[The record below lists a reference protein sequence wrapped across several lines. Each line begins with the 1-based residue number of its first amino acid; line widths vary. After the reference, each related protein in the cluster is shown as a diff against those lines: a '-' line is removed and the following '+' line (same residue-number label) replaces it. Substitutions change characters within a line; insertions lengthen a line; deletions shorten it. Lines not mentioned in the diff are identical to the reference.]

1 MIDKQFDDIL
11 RRKLNAM
18 MDTSDSDW
26 SAMEQKLDMDNASN
40 ESYQEYNSKGEFDQA
55 IKQKLAGMTTSS
67 TSSDWS
73 SFEQILDQD
82 QLTDQMLDDKVSS
95 EMNNMRAPYRHD
107 HWELLHDNL
116 ELRKK
121 RNQDIIGYKIIE
133 LSLLFILLLSAN
145 NILQHTTKS
154 TFEIE
159 KPKIY
164 ASINADDNLI
174 QRDLDNDFSAEAST
188 QILTAEKMVS
198 DETERISIK
207 ENQPKIDTQNTSSN
221 AVSSVINNNNI
232 QQKIINT
239 TATSINEQVD
249 IPSVVN
255 SDRSAKVAASNDN
268 SRVMLS
274 SLNTLSKNITP
285 LVYDR
290 DNVFTISNTTPQI
303 IIPHRKTKL
312 KSLTAYLGV
321 DNNLVN
327 SPFDD
332 IYDVEGFRTYGIGY
346 SAGIDF
352 GIAKGKKEWT
362 IGLGYSNRSYE
373 PRIIDELTGDAVV
386 NLFDTSLEH
395 IEFDILSLS
404 AGLRY
409 NLAQNSK
416 WAIDLGIG
424 ASANIVAHT
433 NYQIETVSILRDGQF
448 VSSRVNTPYSLD
460 LNNKPLHDGIYEG
473 GSLQENI
480 YLTTDISFGIQ
491 RKIGDNTFFSFRPE
505 YSVHSF
511 SNGIG
516 PNNDLINNLS
526 LNLGVRYI
534 L

>member
-174 QRDLDNDFSAEAST
+174 QRD
-188 QILTAEKMVS
+188 Q
-198 DETERISIK
+198 
-207 ENQPKIDTQNTSSN
+207 
-221 AVSSVINNNNI
+221 
-232 QQKIINT
+232 
-239 TATSINEQVD
+239 
-249 IPSVVN
+249 
-255 SDRSAKVAASNDN
+255 
-268 SRVMLS
+268 
-274 SLNTLSKNITP
+274 
-285 LVYDR
+285 
-290 DNVFTISNTTPQI
+290 
-303 IIPHRKTKL
+303 
-312 KSLTAYLGV
+312 
-321 DNNLVN
+321 
-327 SPFDD
+327 
-332 IYDVEGFRTYGIGY
+332 
-346 SAGIDF
+346 
-352 GIAKGKKEWT
+352 
-362 IGLGYSNRSYE
+362 
-373 PRIIDELTGDAVV
+373 
-386 NLFDTSLEH
+386 
-395 IEFDILSLS
+395 
-404 AGLRY
+404 
-409 NLAQNSK
+409 
-416 WAIDLGIG
+416 
-424 ASANIVAHT
+424 
-433 NYQIETVSILRDGQF
+433 
-448 VSSRVNTPYSLD
+448 
-460 LNNKPLHDGIYEG
+460 
-473 GSLQENI
+473 
-480 YLTTDISFGIQ
+480 
-491 RKIGDNTFFSFRPE
+491 
-505 YSVHSF
+505 
-511 SNGIG
+511 
-516 PNNDLINNLS
+516 
-526 LNLGVRYI
+526 
-534 L
+534 

>member
-221 AVSSVINNNNI
+221 AVSSVINNN
-232 QQKIINT
+232 
-239 TATSINEQVD
+239 S
-249 IPSVVN
+249 
-255 SDRSAKVAASNDN
+255 
-268 SRVMLS
+268 
-274 SLNTLSKNITP
+274 
-285 LVYDR
+285 
-290 DNVFTISNTTPQI
+290 
-303 IIPHRKTKL
+303 
-312 KSLTAYLGV
+312 V

-526 LNLGVRYI
+526 LNLGVKYI